1 MRAPAARSRAGA
13 PESSA
18 YNAGMI
24 YGYLRVSTAGQTV
37 ENQRFEIESF
47 CRSRGWRVRRWVA
60 ETVCGAAKV
69 EERELGR
76 ALAKMRRG
84 DVLIATELSR
94 LGRNLMQVMSLLNAC
109 FERGVRVLAVKENYE
124 LGDNLGSKIL
134 AFAFSLCAELERQL
148 ISQRTTEA
156 LARLKAE
163 GKKLGRPPGR
173 KNRKTK
179 LSGREAFIAEQLSAG
194 VSKMSLSRRLG
205 VHRHTLDR
213 AIKAFVPA
221 PRRQISSIPSERK
234 YS

>member
-1 MRAPAARSRAGA
+1 
-13 PESSA
+13 
-18 YNAGMI
+18 MI

-37 ENQRFEIESF
+37 ENQRFEIRGF
-47 CRSRGWRVRRWVA
+47 CRSRGLRVREWIA
-60 ETVCGAAKV
+60 ETVCGSAKI

-76 ALAKMRRG
+76 VLAKMRRG

-94 LGRNLMQVMSLLNAC
+94 LGRNLLQVMSLLNVC
-109 FERGVRVLAVKENYE
+109 FERGVRVLTVKENYE
-124 LGDNLGSKIL
+124 LGSNLASKIL
-134 AFAFSLCAELERQL
+134 AFAFSLSAEVERQL